1 MCWLWRNYYRHGK
14 ESVLT
19 PLTWE
24 LIQEHISGMIFHD
37 SERSATSHSCSICL
51 NRHLFSEW
59 DYLVK
64 MLCKQQ
70 KQLNLHQRFV
80 ARVLLHIAEHPQLE
94 NNQVHMVLFSL
105 LNDVIKF
112 FLKLGEFSRKQL
124 GLRKMVINKM
134 GLICKQLILE
144 TFVANLP
151 VILQ

>member
-1 MCWLWRNYYRHGK
+1 
-14 ESVLT
+14 
-19 PLTWE
+19 
-24 LIQEHISGMIFHD
+24 
-37 SERSATSHSCSICL
+37 
-51 NRHLFSEW
+51 
-59 DYLVK
+59 